1 MLDPVRKS
9 SDNQQPQQ
17 RLLARFR
24 GVAAILAKA
33 RPGID
38 APDGSRKHRDRHSQ
52 DLRRQDDTMKS
63 GQNDR
68 SSHT

>member
-1 MLDPVRKS
+1 MMLDPGRKS

-33 RPGID
+33 RPGIG
-38 APDGSRKHRDRHSQ
+38 APLAAENIVTATARIFGAKTAR
-52 DLRRQDDTMKS
+52 
-63 GQNDR
+63 
-68 SSHT
+68 